1 MKCVSLI
8 WLLLA
13 CGIADGAIRAGA
25 FEVDITPTEFPI
37 MVSGGFLAKQ
47 LTSADGK
54 LHARAIVLDD
64 GAKRIV
70 IAVADSLMI
79 PRELID
85 RVKVRAAAIT
95 GIPVE
100 RMLISATHTHS
111 APPVMGALGTDENP
125 AYSLFFE
132 SKLVDAIAGAAER
145 MAPSKIGWT
154 VVKDWEH
161 THNRRW
167 ILRPDKI
174 RNDPFGEPTVRAHM
188 HPGYQNPE
196 FVGPSGPVDPDFTI
210 LSIQRANGQPLA
222 VLANYSMHYVG
233 NQIKGVSADYF
244 GIFCEQLRKKMFPR
258 GGGETFVPIIS
269 QGTSGDLHYMDYSQP
284 RVEVITAKYAEELAS
299 QTVRAMDAIRYSD
312 KTPLD
317 LQQTTMT
324 FVRRLPS
331 RRKLEWAA
339 PLMAKIMPAPPS
351 NQAEVYAREQL
362 YIAATP
368 KREVVLQAMRIGD
381 LGIAAI
387 PDEVYALT
395 GLKIKAQSPFAHT
408 MNIELAN
415 GAEGYI
421 PPPDQHRLGGYT
433 TWPARTAGLEV
444 EAEPRITEGVLALL
458 EKAAGKARRSRTEKQ
473 GAYVQSVL
481 ASKPLAYWRGSD
493 VASPVAEDA
502 SGNGNH
508 GRYEDG
514 VAFYLDGPVSPAF
527 SLDEINRTPHFAGG
541 RMKAELNGL
550 PADYTVEMWFY
561 NALLPEVRPVS
572 GYLFSRGADCVG
584 LRASGKLFIGG
595 VEGRT
600 SVVLRTWNHLAIV
613 RKGNSVRVHLNG
625 AAAPEIEAPSSSNAT
640 SLQFAACPGRSETWE
655 GRLDEIAV
663 HGRALNAAEIAS
675 RRTGN

>member
-1 MKCVSLI
+1 MKCLI
-8 WLLLA
+8 PIVLIFAGGLA
-13 CGIADGAIRAGA
+13 NGAIRAGA
-25 FEVDITPTEFPI
+25 FEVDITPAEFPI
-37 MVSGGFLAKQ
+37 MISGGFLAKQ
-47 LTSADGK
+47 MTAADGR

-64 GAKRIV
+64 GSKRIA

-95 GIPVE
+95 GIPIE

-125 AYSLFFE
+125 EYSLFFE
-132 SKLVDAIAGAAER
+132 SKLVDAIAGAAKR
-145 MAPSKIGWT
+145 MTPAKIGWT

-174 RNDPFGEPTVRAHM
+174 RNDPFGEPTVRAYM

-210 LSIQRANGQPLA
+210 LSIQRLNGQPLA

-233 NQIKGVSADYF
+233 AQIKGVSADYF
-244 GIFCEQLRKKMFPR
+244 GIFCEQLRTKMFP
-258 GGGETFVPIIS
+258 GGGGDDFVPIIS

-284 RVEVITAKYAEELAS
+284 RVDVVTEKYAEELAT
-299 QTVRAMDAIRYSD
+299 QAVRAMDAIRYSESV
-312 KTPLD
+312 PLD
-317 LQQTTMT
+317 LQQSTMT

-331 RRKLEWAA
+331 RQKLEWAA
-339 PLMAKIMPAPPS
+339 PLMAKIIPAAPS
-351 NQAEVYAREQL
+351 NQAEVYAREQM
-362 YIAATP
+362 YIATTP
-368 KREVVLQAMRIGD
+368 RRELILQAVRIGN

-395 GLKIKAQSPFAHT
+395 GLKIKARSPFAHT

-433 TWPARTAGLEV
+433 TWAARTAGLEV
-444 EAEPRITEGVLALL
+444 DAEPRITEGVLTLL
-458 EKAAGKARRSRTEKQ
+458 EKAAGKPRRLGAEKQ
-473 GAYVQSVL
+473 GTYVKAVL
-481 ASKPLAYWRGSD
+481 AAKPLAYWRGSD
-493 VASPVAEDA
+493 VASPSAEDA

-508 GRYEDG
+508 GRYEGG
-514 VAFYLDGPVSPAF
+514 VAFYLDGPASLAF
-527 SLDEINRTPHFAGG
+527 SQDEINRAPHFAGG
-541 RMKAELNGL
+541 RMTAELTAL

-561 NALLPEVRPVS
+561 NALLPEVRGVS
-572 GYLFSRGADCVG
+572 GYLFARGADCVG
-584 LRASGKLFIGG
+584 LRASGRLFADEI
-595 VEGRT
+595 EGRT
-600 SVVLRTWNHLAIV
+600 SVALRTWNHMAIV
-613 RKGNSVRVHLNG
+613 RKGKSVRVYLNG
-625 AAAPEIEAPSSSNAT
+625 EATPEIEAPSSSNAT
-640 SLQFAACPGRSETWE
+640 ALQFGACPDHSETWE
-655 GRLDEIAV
+655 GRIDEIAV
-663 HGRALNAAEIAS
+663 YGRALSSAEIAS
-675 RRTGN
+675 RRIRN